1 MKVARGTSSAAAVT
15 GVGLVTSAGIG
26 AQRTWDSVTRSTTPK
41 GVGPHPA
48 LQGMSCD
55 FSYTVGG
62 FDPEVLLG
70 VATSRLMDRFS
81 QMAVVAAR
89 EAVAAAGL
97 DRNVWDGDRV
107 AVVIGSAHGGLPFYD
122 EQNAVL
128 GERGARRVS
137 PKVGLLTP
145 VSGAA
150 DSVCRDLGA
159 GGPGLAV
166 STACASGTHAIGT
179 ALQLLRA
186 GACDIAVAGGAESVA
201 SRLLVA
207 GANQLKALST
217 RRDDPASACRPF
229 DADRDGFVLG
239 EGAGLLVL
247 ESLEHARARGAT
259 VLAEI
264 AGYGAATDPEATVA
278 PDPEGA
284 GLERALRAALADADL
299 SGADVDHVNAHG
311 TATVVNDLV
320 ESAVIARVCGQ
331 RPLVT
336 STKAMTG
343 HTLGACGGI
352 ETALT
357 VLALHHQLVP
367 PTANL
372 TSLDPGVLVEVV
384 AKEARSARLDCAVK
398 TSMGFGGFT
407 AALVLTRA

>member
-1 MKVARGTSSAAAVT
+1 MKAARGASSAAVT
-15 GVGLVTSAGIG
+15 GVGLVTAAGIG
-26 AQRTWDSVTRSTTPK
+26 AEQTWHRITRSTVPS

-48 LQGMSCD
+48 LEGMPCD
-55 FSYTVGG
+55 FAYTVGG
-62 FDPEVLLG
+62 FDSDALLG
-70 VATSRLMDRFS
+70 VATSRLMDRFA

-97 DRNVWDGDRV
+97 NRDVWDGNRV
-107 AVVIGSAHGGLPFYD
+107 AVVIGSGHGGLPFYD
-122 EQNAVL
+122 EQAAVL
-128 GERGARRVS
+128 GERGPRRVS

-159 GGPGLAV
+159 GGPSFAV
-166 STACASGTHAIGT
+166 STACASGTHALGT

-186 GACDIAVAGGAESVA
+186 GACDIAIAGGAESVA
-201 SRLLVA
+201 NRLLVA

-217 RRDDPASACRPF
+217 RRDDPAAACRPF

-239 EGAGLLVL
+239 EGAGVLVL

-259 VLAEI
+259 VLAQL
-264 AGYGAATDPEATVA
+264 AGYGAATDADATVA
-278 PDPEGA
+278 PAPDGA
-284 GLERALRAALADADL
+284 GLERALRAALADAGLD
-299 SGADVDHVNAHG
+299 GADVDHVNAHG

-331 RPLVT
+331 GPLVT

-343 HTLGACGGI
+343 HTLGASGGI
-352 ETALT
+352 ETALS
-357 VLALHHQLVP
+357 VLALRDQLIP
-367 PTANL
+367 ATANL
-372 TSLDPGVLVEVV
+372 TSLDPGIRVEVV
-384 AKEARSARLDCAVK
+384 AKEARPARLDCAVK